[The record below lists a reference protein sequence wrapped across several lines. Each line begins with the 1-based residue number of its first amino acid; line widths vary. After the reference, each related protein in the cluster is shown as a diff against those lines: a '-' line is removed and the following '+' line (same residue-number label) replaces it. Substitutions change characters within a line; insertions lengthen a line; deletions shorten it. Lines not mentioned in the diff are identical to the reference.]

1 MRFTT
6 KTEYGLVCLI
16 YMAKHAQLQFDP
28 VTIKQLVQAEQFSLT
43 YTEKIMQT
51 LRNANIVTAQH
62 GNQGGYSL
70 ARHPSQITLKEIV
83 EALEGGTFEIFCKPE
98 VREEII
104 CTHFP
109 MCGVK
114 PVWEKTKDTLD
125 RLYEG
130 ITLERIAK
138 NELETVPARG
148 EAKS

>member
-16 YMAKHAQLQFDP
+16 YMAKHAELKFDP

-43 YTEKIMQT
+43 YTEKIMQM
-51 LRNANIVTAQH
+51 LRTANIVTAQH

-70 ARHPSQITLKEIV
+70 ARHPSQINLKEII
-83 EALEGGTFEIFCKPE
+83 EAMEGATFEIFCKPE

-109 MCGVK
+109 LCGVK
-114 PVWEKTKDTLD
+114 PVWEKTKKTLD
-125 RLYEG
+125 VMYEA
-130 ITLERIAK
+130 ITLEMIAK
-138 NELETVPARG
+138 NELESAAING
-148 EAKS
+148 M

>member
-16 YMAKHAQLQFDP
+16 YMAKHAELKFDP

-43 YTEKIMQT
+43 YTEKIMQM
-51 LRNANIVTAQH
+51 LRTANIVTAQH

-70 ARHPSQITLKEIV
+70 ARHPSQINLKEII
-83 EALEGGTFEIFCKPE
+83 EAMEGATFEIFCKPE

-109 MCGVK
+109 LCGVK
-114 PVWEKTKDTLD
+114 PVWEKTKKTLD
-125 RLYEG
+125 GLYES
-130 ITLERIAK
+130 ITLEMIAK
-138 NELETVPARG
+138 NELESASIN
-148 EAKS
+148 AL